1 MRELNNPDSHLEYII
16 NDCEAAIS
24 ANPLNPKTE
33 YYLTLARACQAELI
47 RRQNVRIER
56 KQVKYTTDMLAYR
69 HRCPSLKGA
78 IRYRSPSE
86 ILVDQAQ
93 SGALAIGLRKLHL
106 TKGA

>member
-1 MRELNNPDSHLEYII
+1 MRELNNPDHVLEFII
-16 NDCEAAIS
+16 KDCSEAIS
-24 ANPLNPKTE
+24 ANPLGIKSE
-33 YYLTLARACQAELI
+33 HYLQLARACQQELI
-47 RRQNVRIER
+47 RRQNMRIER
-56 KQVKYTTDMLAYR
+56 KQVKYPTDMLAYR